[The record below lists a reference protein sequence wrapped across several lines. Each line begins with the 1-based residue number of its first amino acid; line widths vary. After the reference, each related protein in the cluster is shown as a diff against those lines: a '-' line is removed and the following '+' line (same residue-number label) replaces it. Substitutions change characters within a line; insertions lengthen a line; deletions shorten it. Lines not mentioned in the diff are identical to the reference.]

1 MAKKRN
7 IWESLVRRL
16 YYKYFSQNILYELQI
31 RARNE
36 AADYVQKNMNDAV
49 IFESQKEII
58 KYAIQN
64 CAQKENYLEFGVAT
78 GRSINIIASFV
89 PDSAKVFGFDTFEGL
104 PQDWTGHF
112 ATSGTFK
119 QAKFPKV
126 ASNVVLIKGL
136 FENTLPDFKAQMVG
150 GIGFC
155 HIDCDLYSSTRTILQ
170 IVGDKLTSGS
180 YILFD
185 EYFNYPA
192 WRQHE
197 WKAWQ
202 EFCEANDVKY
212 RYAGFTANGGTVL
225 VEVL

>member
-7 IWESLVRRL
+7 IWESFVRRL

-36 AADYVQKNMNDAV
+36 AADYVQENMSDAV
-49 IFESQKEII
+49 IFENQKEII
-58 KYAIQN
+58 EYAIKN
-64 CAQKENYLEFGVAT
+64 CERQENYLEFGVAT
-78 GRSINIIASFV
+78 GRSINIIASLV
-89 PDSAKVFGFDTFEGL
+89 PNNTTVYGFDTFEGL
-104 PQDWTGHF
+104 PEDWAGHS

-119 QAKFPKV
+119 QARFPKV
-126 ASNVVLIKGL
+126 LKNVVLIQGL
-136 FENTLPDFKAQMVG
+136 FENTLPDFKEHMLG
-150 GIGFC
+150 GISFC
-155 HIDCDLYSSTRTILQ
+155 HIDCDLYSSTRTVLET
-170 IVGDKLTSGS
+170 VGDKLDAGS

-197 WKAWQ
+197 WRAWQ
-202 EFCEANDVKY
+202 EFCGANDVKY

>member
-16 YYKYFSQNILYELQI
+16 YYEYFSQNILFELQI

-36 AADYVQKNMNDAV
+36 AADYVQKNMHDAV
-49 IFESQKEII
+49 IFENQREII
-58 KYAIQN
+58 KYAVEN
-64 CAQKENYLEFGVAT
+64 CSRQENYLEFGVAT

-89 PDSAKVFGFDTFEGL
+89 PNGAKVYGFDTFEGL
-104 PQDWTGHF
+104 PEDWAGHS
-112 ATSGTFK
+112 AISGTFK
-119 QAKFPKV
+119 QAKYPKV
-126 ASNVVLIKGL
+126 SKNVVLIKGL
-136 FENTLPDFKAQMVG
+136 FEDTLPEFKEQMLG
-150 GIGFC
+150 GISFC
-155 HIDCDLYSSTRTILQ
+155 HIDCDLYSSTRTILET
-170 IVGDKLTSGS
+170 VGEKLAAGS

-197 WKAWQ
+197 WKAWK
-202 EFCEANDVKY
+202 EFCEGNGVKY

-225 VEVL
+225 DEVL

>member
-7 IWESLVRRL
+7 LWEGLVRRL

-36 AADYVQKNMNDAV
+36 AADYVQENMNEAI

-58 KYAIQN
+58 GYAIEN
-64 CAQKENYLEFGVAT
+64 CDRQENYLEFGVAT
-78 GRSINIIASFV
+78 GRSINMIASFV
-89 PDSAKVFGFDTFEGL
+89 SNNTKVYGFDTFDGL
-104 PQDWTGHF
+104 PEDWSGH
-112 ATSGTFK
+112 AAVSGTFK
-119 QAKFPKV
+119 QARLPKV
-126 ASNVVLIKGL
+126 SSNVILIKGL
-136 FENTLPDFKAQMVG
+136 FENTLPNFKEQMIG
-150 GIGFC
+150 GISFC
-155 HIDCDLYSSTRTILQ
+155 HIDCDLYSSTRTILDT
-170 IVGDKLTSGS
+170 IGDKLAAGS

-202 EFCEANDVKY
+202 EFCEANCVKY
-212 RYAGFTANGGTVL
+212 RYAGFTANGGSVL